1 MVNMDGDTLIIGG
14 GNGRD
19 FVSEVHR
26 LNFSTFTWDLVGP
39 RLMYPRSDFGAVVIQ
54 SGCKN
59 VEQEKEK
66 KNIRP

>member
-39 RLMYPRSDFGAVVIQ
+39 RLMYPRSDFGAAVI
-54 SGCKN
+54 
-59 VEQEKEK
+59 
-66 KNIRP
+66 